1 MPAEEV
7 LRITGLRGAACVV
20 ALVLAAAP
28 AAPGLDAGYLGLKSA
43 QAKNNGKSNGAGNNG
58 VDGGDVH
65 GKSAGGHAKAG
76 GKGHNQGLSTE
87 EFHLDA
93 ENHGLTA
100 AAMKDLNAGHA
111 SIQGFAHASDTSKVG
126 QIRLAV
132 QRAYKGEAENE
143 TISTVDE
150 NEVDDDDFAQAL
162 AEIMGVEDPE
172 INPVSDDVLNAVDD
186 VLNAVKDLVDDK
198 VAVPS
203 EEDSEGT

>member
-1 MPAEEV
+1 MRTEKV
-7 LRITGLRGAACVV
+7 LRNLGLRAVTCLV

-28 AAPGLDAGYLGLKSA
+28 AAPGLDSGYLGLKSA
-43 QAKNNGKSNGAGNNG
+43 QAKNNGKSNSAGNKG
-58 VDGGDVH
+58 VDGGDAH
-65 GKSAGGHAKAG
+65 GTSAGGHAKAR
-76 GKGHNQGLSTE
+76 GKGHNKGLSTE

-100 AAMKDLNAGHA
+100 SSMKDLNAGHA

-132 QRAYKGEAENE
+132 QGAYAGGAKEE

-150 NEVDDDDFAQAL
+150 NEVVDVDFAKAL

-172 INPVSDDVLNAVDD
+172 ANPVSDD

-203 EEDSEGT
+203 EEESEGT